1 MNTNRQQNLAKS
13 VKRYRII
20 AWIAV
25 LICLLI
31 IGKVVYVGTLKR
43 EYWKKVA
50 EQKKV
55 KEKPEPAERGNI
67 LSCDGRLLSGTLPE
81 YDLIIDF
88 SVCQEW
94 RDSMWRADFPKIC
107 AGLHRIFPDKSEEYF
122 RDRLQ
127 EGYDKKNKSWSYSK
141 DGDIRELF
149 SFNED
154 GSIQACLPNGQKMNV
169 EQNEI
174 GLYQLRMAVND
185 GLYFACNK

>member
-43 EYWKKVA
+43 EYWMKVA

-122 RDRLQ
+122 RD
-127 EGYDKKNKSWSYSK
+127 
-141 DGDIRELF
+141 IV
-149 SFNED
+149 SFFD
-154 GSIQACLPNGQKMNV
+154 SAV
-169 EQNEI
+169 EAPIPEK
-174 GLYQLRMAVND
+174 V
-185 GLYFACNK
+185 

>member
-43 EYWKKVA
+43 EYWMKVA

-94 RDSMWRADFPKIC
+94 RDSMWRADSRRSAPGCTVYSLAKARSISATGC
-107 AGLHRIFPDKSEEYF
+107 RRDTTRRTRAGK
-122 RDRLQ
+122 
-127 EGYDKKNKSWSYSK
+127 
-141 DGDIRELF
+141 
-149 SFNED
+149 
-154 GSIQACLPNGQKMNV
+154 
-169 EQNEI
+169 
-174 GLYQLRMAVND
+174 
-185 GLYFACNK
+185 